1 MDFFDFI
8 NNGDL
13 LGRDLD
19 SYLYHPEYLIYFV
32 LSAVA
37 AFALAFY
44 LKKKDRAA
52 VHRWLV
58 GLWLGMLLLDVTK
71 WGICY
76 AEMIVKGEALEFA
89 IDLPLHTCS
98 TIWYTA
104 PIALFARRQGVR
116 RSVCAFL
123 CTINLFG
130 GAIGMYMGTAMMHCY
145 SLFSY
150 FGGQMMLYHT
160 LVMLIPLVMLVS
172 GYYRPEGRDYL
183 RAFFVFLCIAT
194 PTYLLNAIF
203 GGDYMYVYDGLSLPP
218 FLFIA
223 ENVPHRLVWTAIAL
237 AGYFLIAVI
246 FHYLPIG
253 IRALSARVKAA
264 KKSEN

>member
-1 MDFFDFI
+1 MKFFDFI
-8 NNGDL
+8 NCRDL
-13 LGRDLD
+13 LNRGLD
-19 SYLYHPEYLIYFV
+19 SYLYHPEYLVFFL
-32 LSAVA
+32 LSAAIAVCL
-37 AFALAFY
+37 ALF
-44 LKKKDRAA
+44 LKKKSREE
-52 VHRWLV
+52 VHKWLV
-58 GLWLGMLLLDVTK
+58 GLWVFMLVLDLSK
-71 WGICY
+71 WIICY
-76 AEMIVKGEALEFA
+76 IEMIVTRDPFSFA

-104 PIALFARRQGVR
+104 PIALFAKNAEIK

-130 GAIGMYMGTAMMHCY
+130 GAIGMYMGTAMMDYY
-145 SLFSY
+145 SLASY
-150 FGGQMMLYHT
+150 FGAQMMVYHA

-172 GYYRPEGRDYL
+172 GYYRPVGRDFI
-183 RAFFVFLCIAT
+183 RAFLVFLCIAV
-194 PTYLLNAIF
+194 PTYVLNAIF

-223 ENVPHRLVWTAIAL
+223 QNVHRHVWTAIAL

-253 IRALSARVKAA
+253 IRALAARRA
-264 KKSEN
+264 KKIEN